1 MGSMVPSKKWLL
13 SGIIWIIA
21 MVSSIIL
28 LTIFYGRDSIFLHNN
43 ILGIIPTTFQFLL
56 CVSFIMYFLERKH
69 EKTIQ
74 VHAKSDA

>member
-1 MGSMVPSKKWLL
+1 
-13 SGIIWIIA
+13 

-28 LTIFYGRDSIFLHNN
+28 LIVFYGRDSIFLHNN

-56 CVSFIMYFLERKH
+56 VVSFGMFLLERKH